1 MKIFVHMPGAFN
13 AFYGECLRT
22 ARLLPRR
29 LLLWF
34 GFEDE
39 EAEKKNIIAGINKKS
54 RRMLRTFRSSLAL
67 SLGNCATGR
76 ISFFSSPFALNLS
89 AFFARFF
96 CVSG

>member
-1 MKIFVHMPGAFN
+1 MLFMANV
-13 AFYGECLRT
+13 CVQLVS
-22 ARLLPRR
+22 LLGSAPC
-29 LLLWF
+29 
-34 GFEDE
+34 FESEE

-67 SLGNCATGR
+67 SHSVIVPQGEFL
-76 ISFFSSPFALNLS
+76 FPFALNLY